1 MAIKLETEAIRTIA
15 AFERV
20 TKVHARD
27 CLMTDNCVYFLVEV
41 KKIGLAIGKNGSV
54 IKEMRRILGRPVRIF
69 GYSENPEDM
78 IKKLRKAV
86 KISIRMRMLANCSKN
101 LTMGDFFF
109 FSSSMFMPCSCI
121 LFSMM
126 LSERP
131 LCLSVFKSLTA
142 SSRLIRCNFV
152 TMNHLLARSM
162 KF

>member
-27 CLMTDNCVYFLVEV
+27 CLMTENCVYFLVDV

-78 IKKLRKAV
+78 IKSIAPVRSIKMEDDSMVVTIQPKDRVLMIGKNGETIRAVREFLKRHYNINNLKLR
-86 KISIRMRMLANCSKN
+86 M
-101 LTMGDFFF
+101 
-109 FSSSMFMPCSCI
+109 
-121 LFSMM
+121 
-126 LSERP
+126 
-131 LCLSVFKSLTA
+131 
-142 SSRLIRCNFV
+142 
-152 TMNHLLARSM
+152 
-162 KF
+162 